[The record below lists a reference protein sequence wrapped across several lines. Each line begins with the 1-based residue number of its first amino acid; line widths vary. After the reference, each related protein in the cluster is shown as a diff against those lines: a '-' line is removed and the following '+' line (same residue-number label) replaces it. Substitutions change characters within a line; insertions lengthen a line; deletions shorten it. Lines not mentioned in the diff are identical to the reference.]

1 MWKPC
6 TERDNTECYLGS
18 EDKGPESV
26 KPVYEVEEV
35 TLVPLESFE
44 SEKPMETIC
53 K

>member
-1 MWKPC
+1 MRKTIRIVAC
-6 TERDNTECYLGS
+6 LALLGTTAIRN
-18 EDKGPESV
+18 
-26 KPVYEVEEV
+26 PVYEVDEI